1 MDRTYC
7 TVHISDLATTF
18 VGFNAEQYTAA
29 WNDIKN
35 ERYNTRMAL
44 VDELEN
50 ELAVVRQE
58 LLTLKDDRT
67 FWQKL
72 CCIKTETSKRISELN
87 NKVCCI
93 LDDIFTL
100 KANTQMTRSELFP
113 KLMQFFEAEG
123 FNTSDFGCQV
133 QVWTKVHK

>member
-1 MDRTYC
+1 MDKTYC
-7 TVHISDLATTF
+7 IVHTSDLAVTF
-18 VGFNAEQYTAA
+18 TGINAKTYTAV

-44 VDELEN
+44 VDKLED

-87 NKVCCI
+87 NKACCI
-93 LDDIFTL
+93 LDDIFSL
-100 KANTQMTRSELFP
+100 KAHTQMTRSELWP
-113 KLMQFFEAEG
+113 KLMQFFEAED
-123 FNTSDFGCQV
+123 FNTSDLGCQV
-133 QVWTKVHK
+133 QVWTKMHK

>member
-1 MDRTYC
+1 MDKTYC
-7 TVHISDLATTF
+7 TVHMSDIAVTF
-18 VGFNAEQYTAA
+18 VGTNAKKYTAV

-44 VDELEN
+44 VDKLED

-72 CCIKTETSKRISELN
+72 CGIKTETSKRIAELKN
-87 NKVCCI
+87 EVCCI

-100 KANTQMTRSELFP
+100 KANTTMNRSELYS
-113 KLMQFFEAEG
+113 KLMQLFDAED
-123 FNTSDFGCQV
+123 FNTSDLGCQV